1 MPLDDALDKAK
12 ADLSQMA
19 PYVVAARSGAQF
31 RDGKFH
37 LPFFNRLFLIG
48 HPVVTVVEAGSQVKP
63 SPWIQV
69 LLLHYLVCAS
79 GVEVADQWVVYR
91 NLPGGFLFDS
101 RFREMAMAPL
111 TRAFSNDIESFRR
124 AGLALGGI
132 PMSRLGDAAFRFL
145 AYPRLPMACIL
156 YLGDEE
162 VAGAVN
168 ILFDAAAPDY
178 LPTEDLSYL
187 GRYLSDALC
196 RHRAQR

>member
-1 MPLDDALDKAK
+1 MPLDAALDKAK
-12 ADLSQMA
+12 ADLKDMA
-19 PYVVAARSGAQF
+19 PYVVAAKSGADF
-31 RDGKFH
+31 SDGKFR
-37 LPFFNRLFLIG
+37 LPFFNRLFLIS
-48 HPVVTVVEAGSQVKP
+48 HPEVTVVEAESRAVP

-79 GVEVADQWVVYR
+79 GVQVADRWVVYR
-91 NLPGGFLFDS
+91 NLPGGFLFEA
-101 RFREMAMAPL
+101 RFREMASAPL

-124 AGLALGGI
+124 AGLALGGT

-145 AYPRLPMACIL
+145 AFPRLPLACVL

-162 VAGAVN
+162 VAGSVN

-187 GRYLSDALC
+187 GRYLSDAMC
-196 RHRAQR
+196 RLKSG